1 MAVTT
6 PRDRLIAGYAALAVA
21 INVLE
26 AGFPSPLPGVKPGL
40 ANVITLLVLLRHGWR
55 AAVAVTFLRVVVA
68 SLVTG
73 SFLGPGFWLACAGA
87 AAALAALALGAGW
100 NRMTAGLGGQWT
112 LSPLGLSALAALA
125 HTGGQFL
132 LARGLLIPHPGLVR
146 LLPPLLLISLAF
158 GVATGLAAQATLTE
172 LAAPRTPDGGGR

>member
-1 MAVTT
+1 MASATS
-6 PRDRLIAGYAALAVA
+6 RDRLIAGYAALAVA

-26 AGFPSPLPGVKPGL
+26 SGFPSPLPGVKPGL
-40 ANVITLLVLLRHGWR
+40 ANVITLIVLLRHGWR

-68 SLVTG
+68 SLLIG
-73 SFLGPGFWLACAGA
+73 SFLGPGFWLAGAGG
-87 AAALAALALGAGW
+87 AAALAILALGAGW
-100 NRMTAGLGGQWT
+100 NRMAAVIGNQWT

-146 LLPPLLLISLAF
+146 LLPPLLLVSLAF
-158 GVATGLAAQATLTE
+158 GVATGLAAQAVLAA
-172 LAAPRTPDGGGR
+172 LAAPRAVDDSGR